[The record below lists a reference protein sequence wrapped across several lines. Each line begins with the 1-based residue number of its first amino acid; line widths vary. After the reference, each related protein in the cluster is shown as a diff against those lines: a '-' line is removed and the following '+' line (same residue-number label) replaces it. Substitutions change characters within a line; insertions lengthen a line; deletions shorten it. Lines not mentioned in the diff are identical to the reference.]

1 MISTHRPR
9 VIWTVTEQESVFKAA
24 AELGP
29 PEPGDS
35 PTVFKLM
42 QEHLPPE
49 RRRQFDPALMARINA
64 HRRGHG
70 LPQPKA
76 KAKPTRDE
84 LAELAALTKDWDDVP
99 VPAADVAELPQPTLT
114 AVPMLSEL
122 TDKAS
127 SVLTEVVLGVL
138 YAPDIRAAVRD
149 LIKEVLAPEV
159 QAKVEQGVLWRDKL
173 PGQESRKRV
182 VIASGGKAALAFE
195 HLKPLQRF
203 YDIRTWNS
211 SEANPARLRAIL
223 ASADAA
229 VVHASSIS
237 HSGSNTVRDWAR
249 TNKDRKMISF
259 NRNIAQLAEE
269 LPGLLGDSL
278 KLESVA

>member
-9 VIWTVTEQESVFKAA
+9 VIWTAHEVDSVFKAA
-24 AELGP
+24 AELGT

-42 QEHLPPE
+42 QEHLPPD

-64 HRRGHG
+64 YRRNHTK
-70 LPQPKA
+70 LVP
-76 KAKPTRDE
+76 AKPVVE
-84 LAELAALTKDWDDVP
+84 PKPAPKP
-99 VPAADVAELPQPTLT
+99 VPSADVAELPAPPLPTDT
-114 AVPMLSEL
+114 LSVL
-122 TDKAS
+122 TDGIAAKAS
-127 SVLTEVVLGVL
+127 SVLVEAVLGVL

-159 QAKVEQGVLWRDKL
+159 QAKVEQGVLWKDKL

-237 HSGSNTVRDWAR
+237 HSGSNTVRDWGRA
-249 TNKDRKMISF
+249 NKDRKVIQF
-259 NRNIAQLAEE
+259 NRNIAQLADE